1 MYRPSILLCLLLM
14 PVSVCLGQ
22 DADEKAFQTEELR
35 AAENRFL
42 EEVNDVQEEY
52 KKELSALKMRIN
64 ARISEIRESYVKK
77 LMNLLKKTTQDGSLD
92 EAIRIRDRMKAV
104 SEMGTAIPNTEDEL
118 AAAKKRI
125 RELEGAVNTFESK
138 IKKTDRRS
146 KNALVGT
153 WRWFSGSDVVVSET
167 GKLITSDGNY
177 GTIQPKDDMPGTFV
191 FFWTGTV
198 DTLTLSKEG
207 NLLEGKSNDN
217 TRVWA
222 VKLK

>member
-14 PVSVCLGQ
+14 PASVCLGQ

-52 KKELSALKMRIN
+52 KKELSAWKMRIN

-177 GTIQPKDDMPGTFV
+177 GTIQPKDDTPGTFV